1 MALTVTRVQYD
12 GQSQGVF
19 GNLRYVTADVDFDSS
34 ALAAGESLTA
44 SDFGL
49 TQIVGVIPMGATS
62 AGGLTTVGY
71 NFVYDYTNSKLI
83 ATRTDSTDGPEEATP
98 DETDLDAVSV
108 RVLVL
113 GK

>member
-1 MALTVTRVQYD
+1 MALTVTRVSYD

-19 GNLRYVTADVDFDSS
+19 GNLRYVTADVDFDNSY
-34 ALAAGESLTA
+34 AAGGEPLTA

-49 TQIVGVIPMGATS
+49 TTIVGVIPMGATS

-83 ATRTDSTDGPEEATP
+83 ATRTDQVDDPEEEAAG
-98 DETDLDAVSV
+98 DLNAVSV